1 MESKNINLKKIQELC
16 KEHKIRWTRHILTRL
31 IQRGISQTDVENAI
45 MNGRIIEQYADD
57 YPVPSCLILGK
68 TEANRSLHICCSSNE
83 EYIWMITAYY
93 PSSESWNENF
103 DTRKKTGGIQ

>member
-31 IQRGISQTDVENAI
+31 IQRGISQTDIENAI

-57 YPVPSCLILGK
+57 YPVPSCLILEK

-93 PSSESWNENF
+93 PSSENWNENF
-103 DTRKKTGGIQ
+103 DTRKKTGGL